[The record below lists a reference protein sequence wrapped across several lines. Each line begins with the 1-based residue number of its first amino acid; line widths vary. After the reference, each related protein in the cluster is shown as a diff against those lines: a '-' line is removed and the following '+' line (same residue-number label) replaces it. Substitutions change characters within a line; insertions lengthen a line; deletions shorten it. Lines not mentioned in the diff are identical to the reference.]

1 MAKYHFTRKAIE
13 DLNGIWYYTANVW
26 SEEQADLYY
35 NQIIHECNNIIT
47 NPRRLT
53 LNYND
58 ISDNLYGRRVNK
70 HIIFYRVMLN
80 GDILIVRI
88 LHSKMDLKRRINE

>member
-1 MAKYHFTRKAIE
+1 MAKYHFNRKAIE

>member
-13 DLNGIWYYTANVW
+13 DLNGIWHYTANVW

-35 NQIIHECNNIIT
+35 NQIIYECNNIIIA
-47 NPRRLT
+47 PERLSI
-53 LNYND
+53 NYNE
-58 ISDNLYGRRVNK
+58 ISDKLYGRRVNK